1 MTDSQEGFRVTP
13 PAPTPTP
20 PAYAEQD
27 LADFSSVGIDKIVI
41 RIPYN
46 EDRSTDVWLT
56 DRSVEV
62 PIGRRMPLVLA
73 YGTPTLE
80 IAGDF
85 GLQVHIQQRHAP
97 HTKSKYA
104 VIRSA
109 QRSMTV
115 AFNPSTLLAPH
126 RQPASVEDARKVLLL
141 MLTHLSGTSVEP
153 ACAWRDIP
161 LLRLDL
167 TRDFKVTGTARYI
180 EGLARLRRS
189 YASRNHLWLNPRTGA
204 PESFYAGGSNEH
216 SKVYDKDA
224 QQASTPGRWRRLRW
238 EQQLTGEYLSRCL
251 KHLPE
256 PQRLPSLGLLGIPS
270 ISADDV
276 LRGRSAEAV
285 AQFNGGLEL
294 AEENVA
300 LMARERWL
308 YSRYYH
314 WVATPNVVARRARQ
328 VIPDE
333 DHRLAFLAYLRAKHS
348 HGAAALQGTKRDRYE
363 TWEAETGAPWG
374 SPFGPPSMGGSAW
387 RLVMST
393 GTEKVKRY
401 PGVLG
406 DGSTEAGTTS
416 SSS

>member
-1 MTDSQEGFRVTP
+1 VP
-13 PAPTPTP
+13 PP
-20 PAYAEQD
+20 YAEQD
-27 LADFSSVGIDKIVI
+27 LADFSSVGIDKVVI

-46 EDRSTDVWLT
+46 EDRSTDIWLT

-62 PIGRRMPLVLA
+62 PIGKRMPLVLA

-80 IAGDF
+80 IAEDLN
-85 GLQVHIQQRHAP
+85 LQVHIQQRHAP

-126 RQPASVEDARKVLLL
+126 RQPASVEDARNVLLL
-141 MLTHLSGTSVEP
+141 LLAHLSGTSVEP

-161 LLRLDL
+161 LIRLDL
-167 TRDFKVTGTARYI
+167 TRDFQVTGTARYI

-189 YASRNHLWLNPRTGA
+189 YASRNHLWLNSRTGA
-204 PESFYAGGSNEH
+204 PESFYAGGSKEH
-216 SKVYDKDA
+216 SAVYDKDA
-224 QQASTPGRWRRLRW
+224 EQGVPPGRWRRLRW
-238 EQQLTGEYLSRCL
+238 EQQLTGDYLSRCM

-256 PQRLPSLGLLGIPS
+256 PLRLPSLGLLGVPS

-276 LRGRSAEAV
+276 LRGGSAEAV
-285 AQFNGGLEL
+285 AQFNAGLEL

-300 LMARERWL
+300 LIARERWL
-308 YSRYYH
+308 HSRYYH
-314 WVATPNVVARRARQ
+314 WVATPSVVARRARQ

-333 DHRLAFLAYLRAKHS
+333 RHRLAFLAYLRAKHS
-348 HGAAALQGTKRDRYE
+348 HGAVALQGEKRDRYE
-363 TWEAETGAPWG
+363 AWEALTGAPWG
-374 SPFGPPSMGGSAW
+374 SPFGPPEMAGSAW

-393 GTEKVKRY
+393 GTEEVTRY
-401 PGVLG
+401 PGVLTARATPF
-406 DGSTEAGTTS
+406 S
-416 SSS
+416 